1 MVGWEYLP
9 FELPSFTELSQVF
22 GTSVVSERVNED
34 GFSPER
40 PSHSS
45 SQHNFL
51 VTEGGPWKPCSEE
64 SKEEHDPGGELH
76 SYLVLV
82 FCNQPRSSD
91 RLWGREVWGGEKD
104 ETGLSQFTLNTAIAF
119 SVLCIWCLVSET
131 TVVIIWAF
139 NSCTFSRLFDSFPWN
154 FSLATLTRIFVY
166 FHLFIAAKK
175 ENKLVKI
182 FYNI

>member
-1 MVGWEYLP
+1 M
-9 FELPSFTELSQVF
+9 
-22 GTSVVSERVNED
+22 
-34 GFSPER
+34 
-40 PSHSS
+40 
-45 SQHNFL
+45 
-51 VTEGGPWKPCSEE
+51 
-64 SKEEHDPGGELH
+64 
-76 SYLVLV
+76 
-82 FCNQPRSSD
+82 
-91 RLWGREVWGGEKD
+91 WGGEKH
-104 ETGLSQFTLNTAIAF
+104 ETGLSQFTLDAAVAF

-139 NSCTFSRLFDSFPWN
+139 NSCTFSRLLDSFPWN